1 MRLQLRLL
9 WACALLTLLLALA
22 SCSTANGA
30 SPGGPTAIPPAP
42 TFSDTATSC
51 TQAPELAGG
60 QPTTLY
66 MLYFPDDGI
75 ATSKITSAPSAAFRV
90 TAYVACFRLA
100 FKAGPPTP
108 MGTVID
114 QVQEVLGFFERGWA
128 LSKVFPVDGKALTT
142 CSTDQRCFTLN
153 RHTYAL
159 LEQARENANGLV
171 VFYLRLALPPS
182 SSQP

>member
-1 MRLQLRLL
+1 MRLYLRLL
-9 WACALLTLLLALA
+9 WAYALLTLLLALA
-22 SCSTANGA
+22 SCSTANSA

-114 QVQEVLGFFERGWA
+114 QVQEVLGFFERGWV

-142 CSTDQRCFTLN
+142 CSIDQRCFILN
-153 RHTYAL
+153 RQTYAL

-171 VFYLRLALPPS
+171 VFYLRLALPQ
-182 SSQP
+182 SQS